1 MGLGGAYE
9 EVSVFYLWEE
19 HKPLRDRQNCGKQP
33 PVWPSMIPDLWSLT
47 LVESLPYFTGLC
59 PSAKQHRAEYCL
71 RALSPIVLCGTNRL
85 SYFEQTCEEVRG
97 LKN

>member
-33 PVWPSMIPDLWSLT
+33 PVWPSMIPDLWS
-47 LVESLPYFTGLC
+47 
-59 PSAKQHRAEYCL
+59 
-71 RALSPIVLCGTNRL
+71 
-85 SYFEQTCEEVRG
+85 
-97 LKN
+97 